1 MQKYNKDLSLRP
13 QASSILNFALKTMMY
28 QWIPFESTYPL
39 TLFPETFTCAIYL
52 SHEIRVFLLFLLYT
66 SRKEKFFI
74 EGLLIEGY
82 MQDRDQIN

>member
-1 MQKYNKDLSLRP
+1 MCNLSLT
-13 QASSILNFALKTMMY
+13 QNQS
-28 QWIPFESTYPL
+28 
-39 TLFPETFTCAIYL
+39 
-52 SHEIRVFLLFLLYT
+52 VLLFLLYT